1 MIIFRINVAYMEF
14 ASLTKFQR
22 HSIWHFLRMLNLNF
36 KPLQA
41 VIDRVERQRAE
52 ALSEVKSTRDQ
63 KRKVLEEQLD
73 IIQQERTK
81 VDQDVKVREFAYS
94 LFFFWKGSHLMRKFF
109 EYGYCSQDKFT

>member
-1 MIIFRINVAYMEF
+1 M
-14 ASLTKFQR
+14 
-22 HSIWHFLRMLNLNF
+22 
-36 KPLQA
+36 
-41 VIDRVERQRAE
+41 IDRVERQRAE

-94 LFFFWKGSHLMRKFF
+94 LFSKRL
-109 EYGYCSQDKFT
+109 T

>member
-1 MIIFRINVAYMEF
+1 
-14 ASLTKFQR
+14 
-22 HSIWHFLRMLNLNF
+22 MLNLNF

-94 LFFFWKGSHLMRKFF
+94 LFFF
-109 EYGYCSQDKFT
+109 

>member
-1 MIIFRINVAYMEF
+1 
-14 ASLTKFQR
+14 
-22 HSIWHFLRMLNLNF
+22 MLNLNF
-36 KPLQA
+36 KLLQA

-94 LFFFWKGSHLMRKFF
+94 LFFKKRL
-109 EYGYCSQDKFT
+109 T